1 MGKYIGHECLLTHG
15 RLRQHSVQT
24 GYLANKKSY
33 SEFSCTAFDLRDRS
47 ESSPRLKQAY

>member
-24 GYLANKKSY
+24 GYLVNKKSY
-33 SEFSCTAFDLRDRS
+33 SEFSCTAFDLETD
-47 ESSPRLKQAY
+47 PKVPLV